1 MEFEE
6 FKQVLEEQ
14 MGERSQ
20 LSKDS
25 HEVGRKLANLPD

>member
-6 FKQVLEEQ
+6 FKRILEEQ
-14 MGERSQ
+14 TGERSQ

-25 HEVGRKLANLPD
+25 YDVGRKLANLPE

>member
-1 MEFEE
+1 MEFDE

-14 MGERSQ
+14 MGDRSQ

-25 HEVGRKLANLPD
+25 HDIGRKLAHLPD

>member
-1 MEFEE
+1 MEFEG

-14 MGERSQ
+14 AGERSQ

>member
-1 MEFEE
+1 MELEE
-6 FKQVLEEQ
+6 FKRVLEEQ
-14 MGERSQ
+14 TEGRSQ